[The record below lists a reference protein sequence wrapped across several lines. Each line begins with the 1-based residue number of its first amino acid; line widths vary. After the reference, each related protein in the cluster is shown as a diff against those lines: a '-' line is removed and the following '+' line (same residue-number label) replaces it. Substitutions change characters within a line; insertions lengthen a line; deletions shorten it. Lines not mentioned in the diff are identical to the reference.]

1 MANTTT
7 IIASIEDMNYAV
19 QNFKYKVNGGVMDT
33 GFEVRKRLIEELDK
47 KSQKIKRKTPRMH
60 ELIHD
65 KAVATITKNVST
77 KKRVSYV
84 SVKTGSLTEGRLI
97 NFFVGSTEKIRIR
110 KSDGK
115 STGMI
120 PNLNPWTAVMPQIE
134 GMLYHNIE
142 LKLQED

>member
-1 MANTTT
+1 MAKTT

-33 GFEVRKRLIEELDK
+33 GFEVRKRLIDELDK
-47 KSQKIKRKTPRMH
+47 KSQKIKRKTPRIS

-110 KSDGK
+110 KSDNK

-120 PNLNPWTAVMPQIE
+120 PNMNPWTAIMPQIE